1 MCKSS
6 WSIAGPEAVY
16 YTFKVFWDC
25 LKAASWLHML
35 RMQATF
41 PKKAGQMLNL
51 QLSTWRNSSV
61 TSFMM
66 YLHCAIKLSCFF
78 LFFFCQSSDITGV
91 QSFQVFAKAFSIIA
105 SIISTVVKA
114 SVNLIGISYWFINS
128 HHYCLQ
134 WLFCILLKKKITIKM
149 HKADKGSC
157 SFLMIP
163 FILLKEWRLRSFSLL
178 SSYILYGQARDRTSP
193 PFPLLFRHWKLWSAI
208 KFHQLGQLEDK
219 RQRRNAATDLFLL
232 QRADVSERIHRV
244 YQSAPA
250 ALHAKADL
258 QMLKKEMKRL
268 PLLRWMG
275 YAVQDV
281 HSICFSYPL
290 DPKTS

>member
-35 RMQATF
+35 RMQTTL

-51 QLSTWRNSSV
+51 QLSTCRNSSV
-61 TSFMM
+61 TSFMI

-78 LFFFCQSSDITGV
+78 FFCQSSDIAGV
-91 QSFQVFAKAFSIIA
+91 QSFQVFAKPLSIIA
-105 SIISTVVKA
+105 SLISTVVMA
-114 SVNLIGISYWFINS
+114 NVNRIGINYWFINS
-128 HHYCLQ
+128 HHYSLQ
-134 WLFCILLKKKITIKM
+134 WLFCILLKKKSRLKCTRLTKVR
-149 HKADKGSC
+149 AY
-157 SFLMIP
+157 LMIP

-178 SSYILYGQARDRTSP
+178 SSYFLCGQARDCTSP
-193 PFPLLFRHWKLWSAI
+193 PPPLLFRHWKLWSAI
-208 KFHQLGQLEDK
+208 KFHQVGQLEDK
-219 RQRRNAATDLFLL
+219 RQRRNAPTDLFLL
-232 QRADVSERIHRV
+232 QRAEVSERIRRV

-258 QMLKKEMKRL
+258 QMLKKEMKTL
-268 PLLRWMG
+268 PLLRWTG
-275 YAVQDV
+275 YAVLEI
-281 HSICFSYPL
+281 HSIWFS
-290 DPKTS
+290 